1 MGQLLDSGVA
11 VLVGVEAGLDQAQGE
26 GRERQHLAAPGNRLR
41 LEAVERDD
49 RVDQSHLQDLGGVV
63 LATEQPELLRLLGA
77 DQVPQEGGAE
87 AAVPGADPRPG
98 LAEDGVVGGDR
109 EVAAEVKDVAAA
121 NRVARHHRHH
131 RLRQSPHLH
140 LQVGDMKAA
149 DGSALGDVAGVA
161 ANLLVAAR
169 AERLRALAGED
180 HDADLGILA
189 GQLQRGG
196 DLDQRLRPE
205 GVEGLGPVDADL
217 GDSLGKLV
225 VDVVVLASAL
235 PLDWRVEGLLGQG
248 FLVTFGHDGHD
259 IPPMKLDDWL
269 AQRSQ
274 SCPERTAL
282 VADGSEVTYAE
293 LEAEATWV
301 ARRLIA
307 HGVRRGSTVAMTMHP
322 QREQVV
328 MVHALMKVGA
338 VLLPLG
344 PRLSAEERAAVVAAE
359 EPAVDLDDAGELTQT
374 EADLPLLGEHD
385 MEDIASH
392 VMTSGSTGAPDPVG
406 LTYGNFLW
414 SAVASAFN
422 IGVEPED
429 RWLCCL
435 PLSHISGLGIVMR
448 SVIYGTTAV
457 IHDGFDVDRVA
468 AALEREEI
476 TVVSLVTT
484 MLTRLLE
491 AGADLSGPRAVLV
504 GGGPVPEDPLE
515 EALGRGA
522 TVVQTYGLTETC
534 SQVTTLAPADA
545 RRKLGSAGRPLL
557 TTHLRIQE
565 GEILVQGP
573 TVAPGRADGDG
584 WLHTGDLGRIDEE
597 GFLYVEDRIDDM
609 IVTGGENVV
618 PAEVE
623 KVLLRHPE
631 VADAAVVGRDDPEW
645 QQAVTAIVV
654 LEDGSEVSPDEL
666 RRHCAESL
674 AGFKVPKRVELAAAL
689 PRTPSG
695 KLMRRALR

>member
-1 MGQLLDSGVA
+1 M
-11 VLVGVEAGLDQAQGE
+11 
-26 GRERQHLAAPGNRLR
+26 
-41 LEAVERDD
+41 
-49 RVDQSHLQDLGGVV
+49 
-63 LATEQPELLRLLGA
+63 
-77 DQVPQEGGAE
+77 
-87 AAVPGADPRPG
+87 
-98 LAEDGVVGGDR
+98 
-109 EVAAEVKDVAAA
+109 
-121 NRVARHHRHH
+121 
-131 RLRQSPHLH
+131 
-140 LQVGDMKAA
+140 
-149 DGSALGDVAGVA
+149 AL
-161 ANLLVAAR
+161 
-169 AERLRALAGED
+169 
-180 HDADLGILA
+180 
-189 GQLQRGG
+189 
-196 DLDQRLRPE
+196 
-205 GVEGLGPVDADL
+205 
-217 GDSLGKLV
+217 
-225 VDVVVLASAL
+225 
-235 PLDWRVEGLLGQG
+235 
-248 FLVTFGHDGHD
+248 GHDGHD

-274 SCPERTAL
+274 SCPDRTAL

-301 ARRLIA
+301 ARRLA
-307 HGVRRGSTVAMTMHP
+307 ADGVRRGSTAAMTMHP
-322 QREQVV
+322 RREQVV
-328 MVHALMKVGA
+328 LVHALMKTGA
-338 VLLPLG
+338 ILLPLS
-344 PRLSAEERAAVVAAE
+344 PRLSAEERAEVIVAE

-385 MEDIASH
+385 MDDLACK
-392 VMTSGSTGAPDPVG
+392 VMTSGSTGTPDRVG

-414 SAVASAFN
+414 SGVASAFN

-457 IHDGFDVDRVA
+457 VHDGFDADRVG
-468 AALEREEI
+468 AALENDRI

-484 MLTRLLE
+484 MLTRLLD
-491 AGADLSGPRAVLV
+491 AGADLSGPRAILI
-504 GGGPVPEDPLE
+504 GGGPVPEAALE
-515 EALGRGA
+515 EAIGRGA
-522 TVVQTYGLTETC
+522 TVVQTYGLTEAC

-545 RRKLGSAGRPLL
+545 KRKLGSAGRPLL
-557 TTHLRIQE
+557 TTHLRIQD

-573 TVAPGRADGDG
+573 TVAPGRADADG

-597 GFLYVEDRIDDM
+597 GFLYVEDRLDDL

-623 KVLLRHPE
+623 NVLLRHPQ
-631 VADAAVVGRDDPEW
+631 VADAAVVGREDPEW

-654 LEDGSEVSPDEL
+654 LADGAETTPDEL

-674 AGFKVPKRVELAAAL
+674 AGFKVPKRIELAAAL